1 MFDRAWEILTLL
13 RCIFHYFVFCRAD
26 IEDENAL
33 LSKNSTTATQDISQT
48 RTKYLAI
55 YGALVANTMLLA
67 FSGAGF
73 FLYVAIC
80 ASQNLHNLMFER
92 LLGATIYFFDHNPVG
107 KVLSILC
114 CTSYSCVNFF
124 LYVFRKSV
132 EPIFKRYRS
141 DG

>member
-1 MFDRAWEILTLL
+1 MGNFNSLTLYFPLL
-13 RCIFHYFVFCRAD
+13 RFSLCRAD
-26 IEDENAL
+26 IEDENAV

-55 YGALVANTMLLA
+55 YGALVANTLLLA

-73 FLYVAIC
+73 FLYIAIC

-107 KVLSILC
+107 KVFLILC
-114 CTSYSCVNFF
+114 CTSSSCV
-124 LYVFRKSV
+124 
-132 EPIFKRYRS
+132 
-141 DG
+141 

>member
-1 MFDRAWEILTLL
+1 MGNFNCLTLYFPLL
-13 RCIFHYFVFCRAD
+13 RFSLCRAD
-26 IEDENAL
+26 IEDENAV

-55 YGALVANTMLLA
+55 YGALVANTLLLA

-73 FLYVAIC
+73 FLYIAIC

-107 KVLSILC
+107 EVLLILC
-114 CTSYSCVNFF
+114 WASSSCV
-124 LYVFRKSV
+124 
-132 EPIFKRYRS
+132 
-141 DG
+141 